1 MGMFDALGEDLCPYS
16 EFRSFCQKMLGDGKT
31 GNLDAALKT
40 IQLNHLDKFSFKDLV
55 TMNRKYPYALYPVF
69 AIRIHMMRS
78 TFGETWWEQT
88 HYRVADLNRLK
99 AKIEKGNKEA
109 MKEKMKIEENNEVL
123 NRMGWL
129 KFTFMPWERNK
140 VRMQIMKVK
149 QLAAQMGYEEFQ
161 EEMEE
166 KQ

>member
-1 MGMFDALGEDLCPYS
+1 
-16 EFRSFCQKMLGDGKT
+16 
-31 GNLDAALKT
+31 
-40 IQLNHLDKFSFKDLV
+40 
-55 TMNRKYPYALYPVF
+55 
-69 AIRIHMMRS
+69 MMRS
-78 TFGETWWEQT
+78 TFGERWWEQT

-140 VRMQIMKVK
+140 VRMQIMKIK
-149 QLAAQMGYEEFQ
+149 QLAAQMDYEEFQ

-166 KQ
+166 KQYSNKISVKAQGYTSTTARTEKKSKIGAYEVER